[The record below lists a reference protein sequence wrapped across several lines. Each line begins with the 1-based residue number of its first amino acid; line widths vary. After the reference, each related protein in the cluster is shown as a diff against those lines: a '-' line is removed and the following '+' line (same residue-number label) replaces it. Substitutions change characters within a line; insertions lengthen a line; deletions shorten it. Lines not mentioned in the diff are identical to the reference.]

1 MREGYFTC
9 TAYHR
14 CIYQCSGNTF
24 KNEKYIVLTPELFVT
39 VKSLEEKAQVCET
52 CHKHLLKGKIPCQA
66 VRKIMKLYPARNKL
80 KVITRLERILISK
93 IIFLKKN
100 LKETLNTEFMYILN

>member
-1 MREGYFTC
+1 MREGYFKC
-9 TAYHR
+9 TVYHC

-93 IIFLKKN
+93 IIFFKKN